1 MPIQS
6 IVHDISYEVDSSFLL
21 LLNSMIT
28 TAKGVAS
35 ALTLQLQRSPNLYYR
50 SFDRGRFL
58 IKSNIFLNV
67 ANTLLKRFRITYLF
81 SRTGDKIATTA
92 LKESSRVNVSLTS
105 NWTSKFLSKFDATVH
120 RRAIREIFGRGS
132 PLLAFIGVSLASN
145 SSSSVN
151 GIVSKKDQIHS
162 VVREIRQTVA
172 KSMPSTLWKS
182 QKEDVHGDF
191 KEIKQVQDLDL
202 GSPIAKG
209 GVVMM
214 FNYHAESNA
223 FTIFKTM
230 SNEILPA
237 QIRNLDSNSD
247 EVDYFMDYLHWRRE
261 SKIET
266 TELPWHPNIVEMFT
280 VFVDQIPKL
289 PQSMSLYPDALPIR
303 INPTGFGRNMSLFL
317 LMKKYNISLNEFLS
331 EQKATGIPM
340 KTSLILLSQLL
351 EGILHMVSNR
361 VAHRDLKS
369 DNILLEYS
377 GSKDFPHLVI
387 TDFGCSIEI
396 KEARPG
402 TFVKLDYRKADLW
415 AASNIAY
422 EIFGSPNPAY
432 QRNGV
437 SQLPELV
444 PNNIKE
450 LIKSIGKDD
459 PNERISPLLA
469 ADICQLLLWA
479 PPSWFDS
486 YDDIKEDVVFTMA
499 PYYHY

>member
-1 MPIQS
+1 M
-6 IVHDISYEVDSSFLL
+6 EK
-21 LLNSMIT
+21 
-28 TAKGVAS
+28 KG
-35 ALTLQLQRSPNLYYR
+35 
-50 SFDRGRFL
+50 
-58 IKSNIFLNV
+58 K
-67 ANTLLKRFRITYLF
+67 
-81 SRTGDKIATTA
+81 
-92 LKESSRVNVSLTS
+92 SSRVNVSLTS

-209 GVVMM
+209 GCGVVYNAKFKESSSPSYPFALKMM

-351 EGILHMVSNR
+351 E
-361 VAHRDLKS
+361 
-369 DNILLEYS
+369 EYS

-387 TDFGCSIEI
+387 TDFGCSIGTLSIPYQSFDVNKGGNPALMAPEI

-486 YDDIKEDVVFTMA
+486 YDDIKEDVVLQWLLTITTKVLCEARFAKDEQELKEFKLVSTFLRRICLTSLMDA
-499 PYYHY
+499 LHWIRECY